1 MMHRVLPILRHA
13 CDDFGCVLAWIASG
27 VAGNGQGI
35 GVDSTG
41 DSVTHRER
49 RGSWEMIVD
58 MHAGTYYYSYTTQE
72 TTWEPPAVFTE
83 VWVCDTAA
91 LLTVAR
97 LLMVLLA

>member
-1 MMHRVLPILRHA
+1 
-13 CDDFGCVLAWIASG
+13 
-27 VAGNGQGI
+27 
-35 GVDSTG
+35 
-41 DSVTHRER
+41 
-49 RGSWEMIVD
+49 MIVD

-83 VWVCDTAA
+83 VRACGTAA